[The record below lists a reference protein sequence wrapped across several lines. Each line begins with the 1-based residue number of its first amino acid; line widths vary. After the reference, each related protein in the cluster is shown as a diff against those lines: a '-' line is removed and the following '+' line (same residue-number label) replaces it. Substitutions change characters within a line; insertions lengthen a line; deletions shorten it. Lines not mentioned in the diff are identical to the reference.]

1 MKNVAHQKVFIVHEN
16 LKQRAISPSEN
27 VLSLN
32 RFWKVVQTFLEW
44 PKTLKQTTL
53 MLQKTQPGLKA
64 APEKVRTPLPMP
76 CQTLVKYNA
85 ATRMG

>member
-27 VLSLN
+27 VLSLD
-32 RFWKVVQTFLEW
+32 RFWKVVQNFLEW

-53 MLQKTQPGLKA
+53 MLQKT
-64 APEKVRTPLPMP
+64 
-76 CQTLVKYNA
+76 
-85 ATRMG
+85 